1 MTSDE
6 PFVTPIAIAAS
17 IASAASG
24 IYSATKSTD
33 KPEPAAPVVNQRAI
47 QADRARAAAAQG
59 RSSTVITGQKLGN
72 VGNIG

>member
-1 MTSDE
+1 MTSEE
-6 PFVTPIAIAAS
+6 PVTAISAIAAL
-17 IASAASG
+17 ASAAGG